1 MTLVS
6 LDPLSLVHPLMVS
19 PFLAP
24 ATAWNMMHEKANT
37 MGMTQRVA
45 PFLNWLRAATIEPLQ
60 GIDLLTRVDLADAN
74 LEQWQ
79 GIRTSLSPP
88 NPPSKAPEPAYPTA
102 APLPAT
108 NA

>member
-60 GIDLLTRVDLADAN
+60 GTDSLTSVDLADAN

-79 GIRTSLSPP
+79 GIRKSLAPP
-88 NPPSKAPEPAYPTA
+88 TPPLQIP
-102 APLPAT
+102 
-108 NA
+108 